1 MNEIIPV
8 NNSNFWVPKQGDTFT
23 QFYNYCEN
31 VEGLEQKDID
41 IIKAN
46 AKKILERCINPNI
59 PKKNNART
67 NLHIGDVQSGKT
79 LTMTAAIALAHDNGF
94 LLTTVLTGTKTILK
108 DQNESRIESILQK
121 IDQDKDKF
129 YFNKGDQSQLET
141 QVEKLKRKP
150 KSGVPNKMI
159 VSIIL
164 KEKNNIEELIEK
176 FEKLQI
182 NQKTFG
188 SIILDD
194 EADQASLNT
203 MLRSEGQKSPTY
215 SYINSLIKT
224 HSTFTTFVQVTA
236 TASALFC
243 IPADDPLSPL
253 YVSLSE
259 RSEKYIGL
267 HTYFGDEEK
276 IKFFVRDI
284 CEDDIPEAGDNNN
297 KPPDALINALNY
309 FIVAVCI
316 AKFYK
321 LKTPYTFLCH
331 PDSSKLEH
339 KRYRNWIQEHFDN
352 LNELLYKDESKLI
365 TEIGFKDV
373 IEEISDNTGFP
384 KLIEWSDIQN
394 QLIKVIENSPI
405 ISIIN
410 DSHKINDLK
419 TFWAQ
424 TNVHVIVGAMSIE
437 RGFTVEGLMVTY
449 LSRSPGRNA
458 DNIQQRARFCGYKDP
473 KDPDKRLLKLCRLWL
488 DNENLDFFKS
498 SIVTENSIRHGLEPH
513 INDEKPYLKSGFGM
527 IVKRPF
533 RPTRTNIHDVL
544 NTDGIFGWF
553 YPRSSQYLT
562 LEEREKNKYLCNE
575 ILKKFN
581 FQSQAHKQWRCT
593 STNSLTIGDLKK
605 LLREYT
611 FHDDDKNHA
620 NMLTSALRNNLTQFE
635 DDQEILTCLRVP
647 LLKNTKTL
655 NLNGYSDDPYNA
667 GIKFPKDPKT
677 GERLKI
683 YSLPRIN
690 NMDRGYYPPKN
701 KGPMEW
707 IDDRK
712 MINDKGITL
721 HLNLVRFSLKN
732 VRDYDHSI
740 EADRK
745 LKSYFEKS
753 HSPTFIIHIKF
764 PDLKNWRF
772 FSQ

>member
-1 MNEIIPV
+1 MNEVTPI
-8 NNSNFWVPKQGDTFT
+8 NSTKFWTPSQGDTFK
-23 QFYNYCEN
+23 QFYNYCEQ
-31 VEGLEQKDID
+31 VEGLQQKDID

-46 AKKILERCINPNI
+46 AKKILERCINPISNE
-59 PKKNNART
+59 KGVART

-94 LLTTVLTGTKTILK
+94 LVATVLSGTKTILK

-164 KEKNNIEELIEK
+164 KQKDNIEVLIEQ

-182 NQKTFG
+182 NERSFG
-188 SIILDD
+188 SLILDD

-203 MLRSEGQKSPTY
+203 MLRREGQKSPTY
-215 SYINSLIKT
+215 SYINSLINT
-224 HSTFTTFVQVTA
+224 HSTSTTFVQVTA

-276 IKFFVRDI
+276 INLFVKDI
-284 CEDDIPEAGDNNN
+284 SEDDIPEAGDNDS

-339 KRYRNWIQEHFDN
+339 KRYRNWIQDHFDY
-352 LNELLYKDESKLI
+352 LNDLLYKDEAQLI
-365 TEIGFKDV
+365 ATVGFKEV
-373 IEEISDNTGFP
+373 IEEILDSTGFP
-384 KLIEWSDIQN
+384 KLNEWSDIQN
-394 QLIKVIENSPI
+394 QLIKVIDNAPI

-410 DSHKINDLK
+410 DDHKVSDLK
-419 TFWAQ
+419 TFWSQ
-424 TNVHVIVGAMSIE
+424 SNVHVIVGAMSIE

-473 KDPDKRLLKLCRLWL
+473 KDPEKRLLKLSRLWL
-488 DNENLDFFKS
+488 DSENLDFFRS

-513 INDEKPYLKSGFGM
+513 INDEKPYLKGGFAM
-527 IVKRPF
+527 IVKKPF

-553 YPRSSQYLT
+553 YPRSSQYLSAD
-562 LEEREKNKYLCNE
+562 EREKNKYLCNE
-575 ILKKFN
+575 IIKKFN
-581 FQSQAHKQWRCT
+581 FESQAHKQWRCT
-593 STNSLTIGDLKK
+593 STNSLTIGDLKE
-605 LLREYT
+605 LLKEYV

-635 DDQEILTCLRVP
+635 DEQEILTCLRVP
-647 LLKNTKTL
+647 LIKNTKTL
-655 NLNGYSDDPYNA
+655 NLNGYIDEPYSA
-667 GIKFPKDPKT
+667 GIRFPKNPKT
-677 GERLKI
+677 GERLRS
-683 YSLPRIN
+683 YSMPRIN
-690 NMDRGYYPPKN
+690 NMDRGYYPPIK

-707 IDDRK
+707 IDDKK
-712 MINDKGITL
+712 MVNEKGITL

-732 VRDYDHSI
+732 FREYDHSI

-745 LKSYFEKS
+745 LNSYFEKS
-753 HSPTFIIHIKF
+753 HSPTFIIHVKF